1 MNFFL
6 IFIFFVTSEVAS
18 AEALRIA
25 YQDKPIQ
32 VNLQIGSE
40 RHLMIEPKAPI
51 RVGVP
56 STLKGKISVTTIAGQ
71 VWLLAQK
78 EFSNEKIILQTPK
91 HSLVLQL
98 YAKHNYQSGAPIIFI
113 VEDKQASEG
122 VAPSSQCDVNLVNLA
137 RYAFQ
142 WAYAP
147 QRLVKPH
154 PCIYPIAY
162 PKKQLD
168 LMRCLSAETPLC
180 GGGVIATPIAA
191 WRSGSTYLS
200 LLEVKNTLKTK
211 IVLDPRAV
219 AGDFKAAAF
228 AHHTLASADAA
239 AESITALV
247 LISDMTLSE
256 SLSDARWFDES

>member
-1 MNFFL
+1 MFFL
-6 IFIFFVTSEVAS
+6 LIFLGISEAAS

-25 YQDKPIQ
+25 YQNRPIQ

-40 RHLMIEPKAPI
+40 RHLMIEPEAPI

-56 STLKGKISVTTIAGQ
+56 NTLQDKISVTTIAGQ
-71 VWLLAQK
+71 VWLLAKK

-98 YAKHNYQSGAPIIFI
+98 YAKHSYQAGAPIIFI
-113 VEDKQASEG
+113 VEDKRASEEG
-122 VAPSSQCDVNLVNLA
+122 ASPSQCDVNFVNLA
-137 RYAFQ
+137 RFAFQ

-147 QRLVKPH
+147 RRLVKPH
-154 PCIYPIAY
+154 PCISPIAY

-168 LMRCLSAETPLC
+168 LMRCLTVEAPLC

-211 IVLDPRAV
+211 IALDPRAV
-219 AGDFKAAAF
+219 AGNFKAAAF
-228 AHHTLASADAA
+228 AHHTLAPADVV

-256 SLSDARWFDES
+256 SLSDARWLDEN